1 MSLCY
6 RVSQQHSLALSFG
19 NNGCLSLS
27 KADMEL
33 IYIFLVT
40 RGFERL
46 QEDHQDVTVNIP
58 KKSHWKK
65 KISTAWKYQCDN
77 QEPATYLTYT
87 DPAE

>member
-65 KISTAWKYQCDN
+65 RSLQLGSISVTTKN
-77 QEPATYLTYT
+77 QQHT
-87 DPAE
+87 